1 MKKIYVTIMA
11 FILLIAPA
19 FAKLS
24 TTYPIGSHNPHT
36 LPMRS
41 IAPMREYKVN
51 PTTSNQ
57 NDEYN
62 EDYKVVGKY
71 TGRITTHHITNI
83 GGGLRPGL
91 ADEKLNY
98 LNPNNEENENYS
110 VGTGRPGPGVPNL
123 VPLEMS
129 WDVVVFVVVLG
140 LISAYR
146 HYKKRQITCVNNN

>member
-19 FAKLS
+19 FAELS
-24 TTYPIGSHNPHT
+24 ITYPIGARNPHAV
-36 LPMRS
+36 PMRS
-41 IAPMREYKVN
+41 IAPMREYKIN

-57 NDEYN
+57 NDEYS

-71 TGRITTHHITNI
+71 TGRITTHRITNI

-91 ADEKLNY
+91 ADEELNY
-98 LNPNNEENENYS
+98 LNPNNEESANYS
-110 VGTGRPGPGVPNL
+110 IGTGRPGGPGVPT
-123 VPLEMS
+123 PLEMS
-129 WDVVVFVVVLG
+129 WDVVVFILILG

-146 HYKKRQITCVNNN
+146 HYKKRQKTCVNNN

>member
-19 FAKLS
+19 FAELS
-24 TTYPIGSHNPHT
+24 ITYPIGARNPHAV
-36 LPMRS
+36 PMRS
-41 IAPMREYKVN
+41 IAPMREYKIN

-57 NDEYN
+57 NDEYS

-71 TGRITTHHITNI
+71 TGRITTQRITNI

-91 ADEKLNY
+91 ADEEFNY
-98 LNPNNEENENYS
+98 LNPNNEESANYS
-110 VGTGRPGPGVPNL
+110 VGKGRPGGPGVPT
-123 VPLEMS
+123 PLEMS
-129 WDVVVFVVVLG
+129 WDVVVFILILG

-146 HYKKRQITCVNNN
+146 HYKKRQKTCVNNN